1 MEAQAGPRDS
11 QLRQMEKGEDAG
23 LSGGFGRVFEQ
34 VEGISNTV
42 NTGALDKTVLS
53 CSSVGAH
60 IHTRK
65 MRRRKHTHQG

>member
-11 QLRQMEKGEDAG
+11 QLRQMEKGEGAG
-23 LSGGFGRVFEQ
+23 LSGGWWGVFEQ

-53 CSSVGAH
+53 YASVGAH
-60 IHTRK
+60 SYA
-65 MRRRKHTHQG
+65 